1 LRRRGAKF
9 RIKVNNCDITME
21 NKNVL
26 RKLTFSTFDS
36 RLEQVLGIVETFPI
50 SRSQLDALSIQES
63 VTCNNNNNNEFLI
76 VREAE

>member
-1 LRRRGAKF
+1 
-9 RIKVNNCDITME
+9 ME

>member
-1 LRRRGAKF
+1 
-9 RIKVNNCDITME
+9 ME

-26 RKLTFSTFDS
+26 IKLTFGTFDS
-36 RLEQVLGIVETFPI
+36 RLEQILGIVETFPI

-63 VTCNNNNNNEFLI
+63 VTCNNNKNNNEFLI